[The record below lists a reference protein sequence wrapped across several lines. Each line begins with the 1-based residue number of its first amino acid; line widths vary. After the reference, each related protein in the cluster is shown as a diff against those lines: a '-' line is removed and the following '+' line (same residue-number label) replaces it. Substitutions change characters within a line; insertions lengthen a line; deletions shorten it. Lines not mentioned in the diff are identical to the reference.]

1 MKISKKRLGDIC
13 AEVSAQNIAE
23 AANIAESI
31 GSKNHGKIGIRKL
44 LMDVLI
50 SKHLVDALGF
60 EDDDTEVEITKEM
73 FSDATQKVIE
83 KSADDLSGEAGFI
96 MMLESV
102 VFTTKLEE
110 RLFGKETKDESN

>member
-1 MKISKKRLGDIC
+1 MKISKKKLGDIC
-13 AEVSAQNIAE
+13 AEVSAQNVAE
-23 AANIAESI
+23 AANLAESM
-31 GSKNHGKIGIRKL
+31 GSKNHGKIGVGKL

-50 SKHLVDALGF
+50 GKHLIDALGF
-60 EDDDTEVEITKEM
+60 EDEDTEVEITKEM

-83 KSADDLSGEAGFI
+83 KSADDLSGEAGLI

-110 RLFGKETKDESN
+110 RLFGEETKDEA

>member
-1 MKISKKRLGDIC
+1 MKISKKKIGDIC
-13 AEVSAQNIAE
+13 AEVSAQNVAE
-23 AANIAESI
+23 AANLAESM
-31 GSKNHGKIGIRKL
+31 GSKNHGRIGIGKL

-50 SKHLVDALGF
+50 GKHLIEALGF
-60 EDDDTEVEITKEM
+60 EDEDTEVEITKEM

-83 KSADDLSGEAGFI
+83 KSADDLSGEAGLI

-110 RLFGKETKDESN
+110 RLFGKEKKDEGN